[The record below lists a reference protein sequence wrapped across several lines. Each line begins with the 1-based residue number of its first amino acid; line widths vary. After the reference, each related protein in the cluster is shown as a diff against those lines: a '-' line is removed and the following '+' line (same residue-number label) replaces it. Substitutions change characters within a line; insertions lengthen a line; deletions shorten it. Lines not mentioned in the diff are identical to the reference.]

1 MKLILKL
8 EPEPGQSDGTGSE
21 TKYPGSETL
30 LCLNRTSHLPDHFE
44 VDANKKSGLQPAV
57 LTPASGGKN
66 LIN

>member
-1 MKLILKL
+1 MMDPAPK
-8 EPEPGQSDGTGSE
+8 PNR
-21 TKYPGSETL
+21 YPGSETL